1 MFEAVVFWDSCFFPL
16 TVFLLTE
23 FVLSVSVEMSKYGP
37 KHKEEISAL
46 QKAISTIDKEKD
58 ALQDDVDQKTEKLV
72 ALQDELTKK
81 VICQNNIYKKYVN
94 RKEKSLKSL
103 LCHGWSFTLH
113 FHRKTS

>member
-23 FVLSVSVEMSKYGP
+23 FVLSVSVEMSKYVP

-94 RKEKSLKSL
+94 RKEKSL
-103 LCHGWSFTLH
+103 
-113 FHRKTS
+113 